1 MDNYFLITDN
11 KCFSTTKLFLLPI
24 DTKNSP
30 IVQKAIGELKI
41 ELLNHYS
48 G

>member
-24 DTKNSP
+24 DTKKLPNRA
-30 IVQKAIGELKI
+30 KGNWGAKD
-41 ELLNHYS
+41 
-48 G
+48 